1 MIEGQKRRILE
12 REIEHRARELADFRE
27 RMREPEPAS
36 QRAGVDGNQTSSV
49 PGRGLGS

>member
-1 MIEGQKRRILE
+1 MIEGQKRRTLE

-27 RMREPEPAS
+27 RLREAAP
-36 QRAGVDGNQTSSV
+36 QRPDGSQTSNV

>member
-1 MIEGQKRRILE
+1 MIEGRKRRILE

-27 RMREPEPAS
+27 RMREPEP
-36 QRAGVDGNQTSSV
+36 QRADSEFDGSQTSNV